1 MAKVLALVSFWY
13 SGEALFRSRAFP
25 LRYRS
30 IVGRFPPSIKILL
43 PSFYIVIIDFEIT
56 LCCNFFTGFGS
67 TGFQTE
73 QTSKS
78 NHQSIVGGEFAAGNK
93 KFDIVLLG
101 EIFKSAADIF
111 ISRNTPADN

>member
-30 IVGRFPPSIKILL
+30 IVGRFPPS
-43 PSFYIVIIDFEIT
+43 YIVIIDFEIT

-101 EIFKSAADIF
+101 EIFKSGADIF
-111 ISRNTPADN
+111 ISRNTPTDN